1 VVGRVVGTRK
11 RRAQLVSLRGGGAKF
26 EVTPLN
32 VLYFVYDLRVD
43 NNNNNKTS
51 VSKLGSV
58 SFNTTLVT
66 PEPNIFSI

>member
-11 RRAQLVSLRGGGAKF
+11 RRAQLVSLRGGAKF